1 MNTHNINQ
9 TESDVYNILI
19 TPSSAHFCPTL
30 VVMLSAMLNCKK
42 YCRFFIMQSEWTDE
56 QKRMCENI
64 VSEYPGNKVEFLNVD
79 NSVFSSDCFI
89 PYKEHYE
96 VYYKLLVHNYLSD
109 DVERILYLDTD
120 MLIRKD
126 IAELYNIDL
135 EDAFLSANLNP
146 KFNRAKQDDYAK
158 LEKKG
163 TGALASL
170 NYFSCGCNMLN
181 VKKFKENKITPE
193 FYDEAVKNAGYT
205 PLFVEGMLNMLFWD
219 KVKLFPFY
227 YYNFSAGCYE
237 QYREIKDIYNST
249 NAQERAAAYNP
260 VYTEELD
267 ENKVATI
274 VHFVAPYYLSKPWQ
288 TVYKN
293 GVSINGGSRV
303 IGFNCDTDAE
313 RFYLE
318 WWETARKLPKKLY
331 EDLVSDAR
339 DEFDQQSI
347 RNFTGASNVK
357 AFFKALSLDHYS
369 GSHKFDD
376 FIQSIKNKK
385 LSVLNHHSEIG
396 EFFTEIAKQ
405 NGVDIILKS
414 PVASMTRLNDE
425 EWEICKKA
433 DVIVSCYIY
442 GGAELERDNIKG
454 ILLLDIFND

>member
-1 MNTHNINQ
+1 METRTINQ
-9 TESDVYNILI
+9 KESDVYNILI
-19 TPSSAHFCPTL
+19 TPSSEHFYPTL

-42 YCRFFIMQSEWTDE
+42 GCRFFIMQCDWTDE
-56 QKRMCENI
+56 QKRTCEDI
-64 VSEYPGNKVEFLNVD
+64 VSEYPGNKVEFINVD

-96 VYYKLLVHNYLSD
+96 AYYKLIVHNYLPN
-109 DVERILYLDTD
+109 DVEKILYFDTD
-120 MLIRKD
+120 VLIRKD

-146 KFNRAKQDDYAK
+146 TFNRGKQEDYAK
-158 LEKKG
+158 VEKKG
-163 TGALASL
+163 TGALATL

-193 FYDEAVKNAGYT
+193 FYDESVKKAGYT
-205 PLFVEGMLNMLFWD
+205 PLFVEGMLNLLFWD

-227 YYNFSAGCYE
+227 YYNFSCGFFN

-249 NAQERAAAYNP
+249 NAQERAATYNP
-260 VYTEELD
+260 VYIEDLD

-274 VHFVAPYYLSKPWQ
+274 VHFVGLYLSKPWQ
-288 TVYKN
+288 TVYKSGTSTN
-293 GVSINGGSRV
+293 GSSRV
-303 IGFNCDTDAE
+303 FGFNCDSDIE
-313 RFYLE
+313 PLYLE
-318 WWETARKLPKKLY
+318 WWETARKLPPKLY
-331 EDLVSDAR
+331 EDLVSNAH
-339 DEFDQQSI
+339 DEFAQQSI
-347 RNFTGASNVK
+347 KFFTGTENVK
-357 AFFKALSLDHYS
+357 AFFKSLSLDRYN

-376 FIQSIKNKK
+376 FVQSIKNKK

-396 EFFTEIAKQ
+396 EFFTQIAER
-405 NGVDIILKS
+405 NGIDIVLKS

-425 EWEICKKA
+425 EWEACKKA

-442 GGAELERDNIKG
+442 GGAELERENIKG